1 MPVNWLKQ
9 LVGAKIESEVPAR
22 LLDTAH
28 ELLADD
34 SFVKSMAQRLMN
46 TPTVWGDPER
56 VSVGNNV
63 HLVNT
68 LLNVSSG
75 RISIGDHTFFGHNVS
90 VLTGT
95 HYIDKDG
102 PERQLYPT
110 DGRDIVIG
118 SSVWI
123 ASGATVL
130 GPCTI
135 GDRAVIAAGA
145 VVRGDVEAGAV
156 YAGVPARRIASV

>member
-1 MPVNWLKQ
+1 MAPEWLRRFLKAQ
-9 LVGAKIESEVPAR
+9 VQDVLQERLGHLPRELVDNDVFVDAMAK
-22 LLDTAH
+22 
-28 ELLADD
+28 
-34 SFVKSMAQRLMN
+34 RLMN

-56 VSVGNNV
+56 VKVGVNV

-75 RISIGDHTFFGHNVS
+75 RIAIGDHTFFGHNVS
-90 VLTGT
+90 ILTGT
-95 HYIDKDG
+95 HLIDKEG
-102 PERQLYPT
+102 PERQLYPLE
-110 DGRDIVIG
+110 GRNIDIG
-118 SSVWI
+118 SSVWV

-156 YAGVPARRIASV
+156 YAGVPARKVASV